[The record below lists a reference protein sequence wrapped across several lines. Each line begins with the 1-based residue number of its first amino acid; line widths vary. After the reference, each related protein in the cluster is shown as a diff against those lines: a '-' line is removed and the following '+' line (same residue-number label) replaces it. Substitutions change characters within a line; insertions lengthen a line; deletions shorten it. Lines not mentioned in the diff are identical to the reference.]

1 MDTIDAIFAGAAA
14 DNGAAVHLVFTDGT
28 ASSYA
33 ETYER
38 ASRFAAVLIAAGIA
52 PGDRVACFMGN
63 SRALYE
69 FFIGCAIAGVIA
81 VPINTLSTARET
93 GALFADCQPRGI
105 VAQNPG
111 DALPDE
117 MFSDDVVLRLH
128 YGEGMASGWFDYE
141 AALAEAP
148 GRVLAPRSR
157 PDDPAMII
165 YSSGTTGEP
174 KGIVLGHRQLIANAE
189 LTIKALDYN
198 TDDRFLTILP
208 SFHLFGYSYD
218 FLYCGLVGA
227 CMVVLPSFDAD
238 MALKLMQRHRITV
251 LAGVP
256 LMFVQMFQAERLS
269 GCDISAMRLIDVGGG
284 PVPHSL
290 VRRLKDEIG
299 IDTVESYGL
308 TEISTVACVQRPG
321 VPSPEGSCGVV
332 LDGIEVRLRD
342 RDGAE
347 VPTGELGELQFR
359 CDTFMIG
366 YWGQPELTAETL
378 AEDWLHTGDVGR
390 VDGQGNIFILDRIKD
405 MIVTNGY
412 NVFPKE
418 IENVLFAHPSVQAAA
433 VIGVPD
439 EVRGEGIQAFVV
451 SASGAA
457 QNGDEI
463 LKYCR
468 RELSRYKVP
477 RGITFTDNL
486 PLTASGKIRRFAL
499 RELRQTAKI

>member
-1 MDTIDAIFAGAAA
+1 
-14 DNGAAVHLVFTDGT
+14 
-28 ASSYA
+28 
-33 ETYER
+33 
-38 ASRFAAVLIAAGIA
+38 
-52 PGDRVACFMGN
+52 
-63 SRALYE
+63 
-69 FFIGCAIAGVIA
+69 
-81 VPINTLSTARET
+81 
-93 GALFADCQPRGI
+93 
-105 VAQNPG
+105 
-111 DALPDE
+111 
-117 MFSDDVVLRLH
+117 
-128 YGEGMASGWFDYE
+128 
-141 AALAEAP
+141 
-148 GRVLAPRSR
+148 
-157 PDDPAMII
+157 
-165 YSSGTTGEP
+165 
-174 KGIVLGHRQLIANAE
+174 
-189 LTIKALDYN
+189 
-198 TDDRFLTILP
+198 
-208 SFHLFGYSYD
+208 
-218 FLYCGLVGA
+218 
-227 CMVVLPSFDAD
+227 
-238 MALKLMQRHRITV
+238 
-251 LAGVP
+251 
-256 LMFVQMFQAERLS
+256 
-269 GCDISAMRLIDVGGG
+269 
-284 PVPHSL
+284 
-290 VRRLKDEIG
+290 
-299 IDTVESYGL
+299 
-308 TEISTVACVQRPG
+308 
-321 VPSPEGSCGVV
+321 VV

-347 VPTGELGELQFR
+347 VPTGEPGELQFR